1 MPCVILT
8 KVSDHEA
15 DRGLEAGEGDG
26 DGKND
31 LADAAEVMARDLRQG
46 DAAVV
51 GDLKQP
57 ARLRAHEDGH
67 DVDDGHQDARQRA
80 GAQHVDGDSVVI
92 VHAHAAD
99 DVDDHDAEGQTGD
112 GVHGAVALNKGGKEG
127 TGPGRVS
134 LHGLDRGDRGAGIGE
149 RGDHEHGEE
158 EKEDGVDDLADPD
171 RDLAGAER
179 EEQDEREENGRE
191 NEQRKPLFGRV
202 EQHGRHAGR
211 ERDGRASG
219 DGEQRADGQIQKTGE
234 ENAVALADLA

>member
-1 MPCVILT
+1 
-8 KVSDHEA
+8 
-15 DRGLEAGEGDG
+15 
-26 DGKND
+26 
-31 LADAAEVMARDLRQG
+31 MARDLRQG

-51 GDLKQP
+51 GDLKQA

-127 TGPGRVS
+127 TAPGRVS
-134 LHGLDRGDRGAGIGE
+134 LHRLDRGDRSTGVGE

-158 EKEDGVDDLADPD
+158 KKEDGVDDLADPD